1 MSMLRWMVTAAFLA
15 LSANPNAWAA
25 VENEGQ
31 VAFNNHCRNCHSYKR
46 ADNRLGPSL
55 FGILGAKAGG
65 VGEYRGY
72 SGGLVGFTWD
82 AATLDRFM
90 ADPRAVSPG
99 TTMIFPPVDDPAERT
114 RIIEFLKSLPATAE

>member
-1 MSMLRWMVTAAFLA
+1 MLRWIMTAAVFA
-15 LSANPNAWAA
+15 LSANPSSSAA
-25 VENEGQ
+25 AENEGQ

-55 FGILGAKAGG
+55 FGIFGAKAGG

-99 TTMIFPPVDDPAERT
+99 TTMIFPPVDDRAERT
-114 RIIEFLKSLPATAE
+114 KIIEFLKSPRATAE